1 MKLNISRACNILTTV
16 PAGECLQH
24 TLTYSGYSKSC
35 KRYVY
40 LMNLIINDWTFQRKM
55 FFIPGLLKQAPEL
68 CFSTVSNIIYHPDL
82 VFNNNM
88 VHKTTSYK
96 HLGRIIRDKI
106 TFKEDIDKKL
116 CKTKKGIGILRMY
129 HFIPRSTLQII
140 YTTFQTKYSRMDW
153 VKCLNR
159 PYHFKFLKAVFHK
172 FHVVCSW
179 MLCPIYSYSSWL
191 NWYYLWST

>member
-1 MKLNISRACNILTTV
+1 
-16 PAGECLQH
+16 
-24 TLTYSGYSKSC
+24 
-35 KRYVY
+35 
-40 LMNLIINDWTFQRKM
+40 M
-55 FFIPGLLKQAPEL
+55 FFIPGLLKQASEL
-68 CFSTVSNIIYHPDL
+68 CFSTMSNIIDHPDL

-106 TFKEDIDKKL
+106 TFKEHIDKKL
-116 CKTKKGIGILRMY
+116 CKTKKGIGMY

-140 YTTFQTKYSRMDW
+140 YTTFQTKYSRMDR

-172 FHVVCSW
+172 CHVVCS
-179 MLCPIYSYSSWL
+179 
-191 NWYYLWST
+191 